1 MRCARAFFATLECEL
16 LDRVTLRTPAEA
28 RAAVFDFIEG
38 WYIRVVARM
47 IEEHSEGPLT
57 LLRLANES
65 GLSLYHFLRVFQQ
78 ITGVTPHQ

>member
-1 MRCARAFFATLECEL
+1 MWHRLEEL
-16 LDRVTLRTPAEA
+16 
-28 RAAVFDFIEG
+28 G
-38 WYIRVVARM
+38 IRVVARM

-65 GLSLYHFLRVFQQ
+65 GMSLYHFLRVFQQ